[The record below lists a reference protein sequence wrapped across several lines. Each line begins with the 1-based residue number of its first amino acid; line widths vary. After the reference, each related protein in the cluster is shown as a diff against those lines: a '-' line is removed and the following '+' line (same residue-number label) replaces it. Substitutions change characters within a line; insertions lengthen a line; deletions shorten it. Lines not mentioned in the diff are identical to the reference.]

1 MEFSEKDIQ
10 ENVRRVVKEALCV
23 EDDEVTL
30 DARLTDDLG
39 AESIDYLD
47 IVFRLE
53 KTFDIKIDRDELMFG
68 NSSSED
74 YFKDDRITDAGLEEI
89 RRRFPDAAVDAVEKS
104 RSVAD
109 FVRVF
114 TVAALVTFVKE
125 KLATREAE

>member
-1 MEFSEKDIQ
+1 MEFTEKDIQ

-68 NSSSED
+68 NSTSAE

-89 RRRFPDAAVDAVEKS
+89 RRRFPGAAIDAVEKS
-104 RSVAD
+104 RGIAD

-114 TVAALVTFVKE
+114 TVATLVAFVKE
-125 KLATREAE
+125 KLATREAD